1 MLYNPRES
9 QNYPC
14 PCKEGQHMPAL
25 LKGHWS
31 CRWFLSQNTLSFRT
45 LLSWNSPDVFFFS
58 YGAKKPGCRFA
69 SNLPWNEPFWKH
81 TLGPRLTQGNRRT
94 VFWAGLEIPC
104 QQQHLTNF
112 QLVMNDNGLNKNIA
126 QKNVKMENVRAQKI
140 KINSTVHWLQTW
152 KKPKHQACRK

>member
-1 MLYNPRES
+1 M
-9 QNYPC
+9 QGGAAHAC
-14 PCKEGQHMPAL
+14 PVEGSLELQVTSVTKHIIL
-25 LKGHWS
+25 
-31 CRWFLSQNTLSFRT
+31 QNTAVMKQ
-45 LLSWNSPDVFFFS
+45 SWCFGFFFS

-81 TLGPRLTQGNRRT
+81 TLGPRLTPGNRRT